1 MACFGKEQIFCNRFV
16 TSMIVYYYR
25 SISDTTKSVENNRT
39 VKAIFTC
46 QKEEYS
52 NEKKN
57 CFFKTIFFEFRN
69 V

>member
-1 MACFGKEQIFCNRFV
+1 MACSGKEQKFCNRFV
-16 TSMIVYYYR
+16 TSLMVNYYR
-25 SISDTTKSVENNRT
+25 SLSDTTKSVENNRT

-57 CFFKTIFFEFRN
+57 CFFKTIFFKFRH